1 MSEIIQNFEE
11 IVMSLTEAYDVKAKR
26 KVVIQNPE
34 PYQMKNGTW
43 SIRGTSPETG
53 ITLYKIVG
61 KNEPKLSKSRLAFFK
76 NLLVSRKCDCGKIC

>member
-1 MSEIIQNFEE
+1 MFSA
-11 IVMSLTEAYDVKAKR
+11 EAYDVKAKR

-61 KNEPKLSKSRLAFFK
+61 KNEPKISQSRLAFFK
-76 NLLVSRKCDCGKIC
+76 NLLISRKCDCGKVC